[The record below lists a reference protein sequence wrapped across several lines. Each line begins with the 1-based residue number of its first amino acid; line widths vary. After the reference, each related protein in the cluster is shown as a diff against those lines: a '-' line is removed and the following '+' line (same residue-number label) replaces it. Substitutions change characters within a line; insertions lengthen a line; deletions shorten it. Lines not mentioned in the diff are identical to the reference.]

1 MPGPKR
7 KEELKRTNEK
17 DKSEKKRKRC
27 TLEPKSQNPEEPG
40 SKRKR
45 SKEVRM
51 KLENKKKRTK
61 ERKFIYTIIIS

>member
-1 MPGPKR
+1 MPSIKDSHISCWDLRGK
-7 KEELKRTNEK
+7 ELKRTNEK

-45 SKEVRM
+45 SKEVK
-51 KLENKKKRTK
+51 KLE
-61 ERKFIYTIIIS
+61 